1 MLAATASSLALPEQL
16 AQQAADAVRELLAE
30 AAVENTTRS
39 YTSALRYW
47 AGWHATRYGIELALP
62 VPEATVLQFVVDHV
76 QRRSTEGELTWELP
90 PAVDQALVAAGLKAK
105 LGPWTLATVR
115 HRVAVLSTA
124 HRLKQVANPCEQ
136 PAIRTVLSR
145 APRAA
150 VKRGERPRKKTAI
163 TLPELEAMLATCDD
177 SLEGIRDRAL
187 LCFGFASGG
196 RRRSEIAAADLR
208 DLRRIGEA
216 GYIYR
221 LEHSKTQQAGVT
233 ACSTP
238 DKPVLDRA
246 ALALQD
252 WLEAAGITEGAIFR
266 RLWKQRVGPALSP
279 AAVGEIVQRRARL
292 AGLEGDFGGHSLRS
306 GFVTEAS
313 RQGVALPAIMQLT
326 EHRTALLLKVGGVDS
341 TPSQPT
347 NIYRFKSR
355 SGANTWITFPVA
367 SRNSMAPCPSSVTV
381 IRTLGWLSP
390 SARAIAGVPS
400 EPTLSLMR
408 VGVFTPGMSRLPIP
422 GSRISAGA

>member
-1 MLAATASSLALPEQL
+1 MKDNYAPPTLAQAASGLVLPDQL

-30 AAVENTTRS
+30 AAAANTTRS
-39 YTSALRYW
+39 YATALRYW
-47 AGWHATRYGIELALP
+47 AGWHAARYGLELTLP
-62 VPEATVLQFVVDHV
+62 VPEAAVLQFVVDHV
-76 QRRSTEGELTWELP
+76 QRRSADGELAWELP
-90 PAVDQALVAAGLKAK
+90 LAVDQALVAADLKAK

-136 PAIRTVLSR
+136 PAVRTVLSR
-145 APRAA
+145 AARAA
-150 VKRGERPRKKTAI
+150 VKRGVRPRKKTAI
-163 TLPELEAMLATCDD
+163 TLAELEAMLATCDD
-177 SLEGIRDRAL
+177 SLEGLRDRAL

-208 DLRRIGEA
+208 DLRRIGDK

-233 ACSTP
+233 ASSNP

-246 ALALQD
+246 ALALEE
-252 WLEAAGITEGAIFR
+252 WLDSSGITEGAIFR
-266 RLWKQRVGPALSP
+266 RLWKNRVGPALSP

-313 RQGVALPAIMQLT
+313 RQGVSLPAIMQLT
-326 EHRTALLLKVGGVDS
+326 EHRAV
-341 TPSQPT
+341 
-347 NIYRFKSR
+347 
-355 SGANTWITFPVA
+355 
-367 SRNSMAPCPSSVTV
+367 SSVIGYFQTGGA
-381 IRTLGWLSP
+381 TANP
-390 SARAIAGVPS
+390 AARLL
-400 EPTLSLMR
+400 ED
-408 VGVFTPGMSRLPIP
+408 
-422 GSRISAGA
+422 

>member
-1 MLAATASSLALPEQL
+1 MKDDPALPTLSQPASALALPAQL

-30 AAVENTTRS
+30 AAAANTTRS
-39 YTSALRYW
+39 YATALRYW
-47 AGWHATRYGIELALP
+47 AGWHAARYGLELTLP
-62 VPEATVLQFVVDHV
+62 VPEAAVLQFVVDPV
-76 QRRSTEGELTWELP
+76 QRRSADGELAWELP

-105 LGPWTLATVR
+105 PGPWTLATVR

-124 HRLKQVANPCEQ
+124 HRLKHVPNPCEQ
-136 PAIRTVLSR
+136 PAVRTVLSR
-145 APRAA
+145 AARAA
-150 VKRGERPRKKTAI
+150 VKRGVRPRKKTAI
-163 TLPELEAMLATCDD
+163 TLAELEAMLATCDD
-177 SLEGIRDRAL
+177 SLEGVRDRAL

-208 DLRRIGEA
+208 DLRRIGDQ

-233 ACSTP
+233 ANSTP

-246 ALALQD
+246 ALALED
-252 WLEAAGITEGAIFR
+252 WLEASGITEGAIFR

-279 AAVGEIVQRRARL
+279 AAVGGIVQRRARL

-326 EHRTALLLKVGGVDS
+326 EHRAVSSVIGYFQAGAAAANPAALLLEDRCG
-341 TPSQPT
+341 P
-347 NIYRFKSR
+347 
-355 SGANTWITFPVA
+355 AVA
-367 SRNSMAPCPSSVTV
+367 VSHRGQH
-381 IRTLGWLSP
+381 I
-390 SARAIAGVPS
+390 
-400 EPTLSLMR
+400 E
-408 VGVFTPGMSRLPIP
+408 GMD
-422 GSRISAGA
+422 